1 MNLVE
6 LIKDQLS
13 SGLIKELSS
22 HLGTNEG
29 TTRSAVGAAVPAL
42 LSALSGLVSSG
53 GSGTQKLVS
62 ALEPFGSTSME
73 GLVRKVSSEPASI
86 LEQGASILSSL
97 FGSSTISGIVNV
109 LSRFAS
115 IAPGATQKM
124 LGYLA
129 PLVLGAIAS
138 HFKGRPINA
147 QGLASLFADQK
158 SNIASA
164 IPSGFS
170 LADVPGLSTAASAVR
185 SAARDVELKSPSIAR
200 WLLPLAGIAALAAL
214 LWAFLPTSTPVPD
227 VQGQPPV
234 TRGQSPEIAAKPV
247 VDSIKAAIPDVGKI
261 KTELTDTFSKLTEAL
276 TSVKD
281 VPSAEAALPKLQDL
295 EGKLDVAKT
304 TIKDLGAAGKATI
317 GELVKTTMGKLKELV
332 EKVMAI
338 PGVGDKIKSVT
349 ESIMTKITDLSG

>member
-1 MNLVE
+1 MNLVD

-13 SGLIKELSS
+13 SGLMKELSS
-22 HLGTNEG
+22 HLDANEG
-29 TTRSAVGAAVPAL
+29 ATRSAIGAAVPAL
-42 LSALSGLVSSG
+42 LSALSGLASSG

-62 ALEPFGSTSME
+62 AIEPFASTSIE
-73 GLVRKVSSEPASI
+73 GLVRKASSEPGSI

-97 FGSSTISGIVNV
+97 FGSSTISGIVNA
-109 LSRFAS
+109 LARFAS
-115 IAPGATQKM
+115 ISPGATQKL

-129 PLVLGAIAS
+129 PLVLGTIAS
-138 HFKGRPINA
+138 HFKGKPINA

-158 SNIASA
+158 ANIASA
-164 IPSGFS
+164 IPSGLS
-170 LADVPGLSTAASAVR
+170 LADVPGLSSAASAVR
-185 SAARDVELKSPSIAR
+185 SAARDVEVKAPSFAR

-214 LWAFLPTSTPVPD
+214 LWAFLPSTRTPVPD
-227 VQGQPPV
+227 VQGQPV
-234 TRGQSPEIAAKPV
+234 TRGQSPEVAGKPAL
-247 VDSIKAAIPDVGKI
+247 DSINAVIPDVSKI

-276 TSVKD
+276 ISVKD
-281 VPSAEAALPKLQDL
+281 VPSAEAALPKLQDI

-338 PGVGDKIKSVT
+338 PGVGDKLKSVT
-349 ESIMTKITDLSG
+349 ESIMNKITDLSG

>member
-22 HLGTNEG
+22 HLGANEG
-29 TTRSAVGAAVPAL
+29 TTRSAIGAAVPAL
-42 LSALSGLVSSG
+42 LSALSGLASSG

-73 GLVRKVSSEPASI
+73 GLVRKVSSEPGSI

-115 IAPGATQKM
+115 ISPGATQKL

-129 PLVLGAIAS
+129 PLVMGTIAS

-158 SNIASA
+158 ANIASA
-164 IPSGFS
+164 IPSSLS
-170 LADVPGLSTAASAVR
+170 LADVPGLAAAGSAVR
-185 SAARDVELKSPSIAR
+185 SAAREVEAKSPSIAR
-200 WLLPLAGIAALAAL
+200 WLLPLAGLAALAAL
-214 LWAFLPTSTPVPD
+214 LWAFLPTSTPVAD
-227 VQGQPPV
+227 VKDQTV
-234 TRGQSPEIAAKPV
+234 TRAQSPDLAAKPV
-247 VDSIKAAIPDVGKI
+247 VESIKAVVPDLSKF
-261 KTELTDTFSKLTEAL
+261 KTDITDTFSKLTEAL
-276 TSVKD
+276 ASVKD

-317 GELVKTTMGKLKELV
+317 GELVKTSMGKLKELV
-332 EKVMAI
+332 EKVLAI

-349 ESIMTKITDLSG
+349 ESIMTKLTDLSS